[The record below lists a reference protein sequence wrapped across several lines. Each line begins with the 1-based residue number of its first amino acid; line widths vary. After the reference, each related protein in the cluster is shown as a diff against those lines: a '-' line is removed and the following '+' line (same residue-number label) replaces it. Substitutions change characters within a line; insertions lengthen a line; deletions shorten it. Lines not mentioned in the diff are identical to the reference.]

1 MSILHIYPHIK
12 HNFIF
17 RKILFEQFALWST
30 FSIYT
35 IIPTFKK
42 EKKTKNEPTKIDFW
56 VFFIHHTIN
65 YPTIYLKTSALL
77 NNFNENNLFIYISC
91 IQGWCIFI
99 LCMKQNKEMR
109 SISAYLSVTSFNL
122 STQFI
127 YAMKYYIYFVLCTN
141 IFHLDFFFFFCSK
154 TIVQYLQKSC
164 VYLGFN

>member
-42 EKKTKNEPTKIDFW
+42 EKKTKNEPTKIDFL
-56 VFFIHHTIN
+56 VFFLHHTIN

-109 SISAYLSVTSFNL
+109 SISLSFSN
-122 STQFI
+122 FI
-127 YAMKYYIYFVLCTN
+127 QPLNPIHICNEILYILCLIYVPTFF
-141 IFHLDFFFFFCSK
+141 ILTFSFFF
-154 TIVQYLQKSC
+154 VQKRLSNIYKRVVC
-164 VYLGFN
+164 T